1 MANSCLEQTAS
12 PDSIDRI
19 ILAQGSQ
26 GLLSVISA
34 SFLLQEGKGRVW
46 ISRYRSHNNLS
57 QSKLAAGLEP
67 NCVFIPR
74 ADTSMVAESHRLPN
88 YEGPHST
95 WQRSFRR
102 MPEAQASSI
111 DVFLQRWQTICFIY
125 LSIYVCVCLPT

>member
-12 PDSIDRI
+12 PDLIDRI

-26 GLLSVISA
+26 GLPSVISA
-34 SFLLQEGKGRVW
+34 SFLLQEGEGRVGRVW

-95 WQRSFRR
+95 
-102 MPEAQASSI
+102 
-111 DVFLQRWQTICFIY
+111 LK
-125 LSIYVCVCLPT
+125 